1 MEKKYRY
8 SLRKTTTGLVSAAIL
23 GVTVI
28 PLVGNTAFAEE
39 GGDSAEATYHQVAQP
54 PQYDVL
60 KWKANTVSAIQQ
72 EIQSQLGS
80 QEETKDYEIQWGDT
94 VWGITQAYDLN
105 MDSFVNVNNIQNP
118 DLIYAG
124 DIVTLD
130 VESDLTDNNNNVT
143 NEVNDATDK
152 IGIKESEEKASQN
165 EKESEIND
173 TDSDSTVEDTSRTD
187 EGKVTEDV
195 DQGNFG
201 AVVDEPIAPGDNEVV
216 NPTPS
221 VKDEDVINDKEEE
234 VIEDE
239 TIESEDPVT
248 EEVVDEDIVEDES
261 PVEIPEDKD
270 EVDGDIVDEDII
282 DESPVKPEVPAAP
295 EEPIDPEDNDSEETV
310 DDIVN
315 RTVSRKSI
323 IEHGVLYV
331 EDNTIKKGEQRVVQQ
346 GVDGERTRQYEQTLV
361 NGAVESEV
369 MISDEVT
376 VEPVTQIVH
385 IGTKI
390 VNVEREAVVQTIPF
404 NTVRRATNSLRE
416 GQERVVQ
423 EGVPGRVELVYES
436 QIINGEI
443 QGDPVLVSKTVIQDT
458 QDRIVEYGTYTDT
471 SDEEINWTINTELF
485 NLETLKYV
493 NAERER
499 LGVPT
504 LEYSPLLQQGT
515 DVRVNELLEVGAL
528 TVDGVPHARPDGTEW
543 DTAFTYLPQGFFA
556 SGENL
561 AMNMEGNV
569 DTEAVIS
576 GERTLENVLAE
587 MFYNQYANSPGH
599 YNNMISRT
607 HSHFT
612 SQTGFVYNEEY
623 RQVQMFNAQ
632 IFGADR
638 THHFQ

>member
-1 MEKKYRY
+1 MEKNYRY

-28 PLVGNTAFAEE
+28 PLAGNTVFAEE

-60 KWKANTVSAIQQ
+60 KWKANTVSVIEQ

-105 MDSFVNVNNIQNP
+105 MDSFVNVNNIENP

-130 VESDLTDNNNNVT
+130 VESELTGNNNVT
-143 NEVNDATDK
+143 NETNDVTDK

-165 EKESEIND
+165 ERDPEIND
-173 TDSDSTVEDTSRTD
+173 TDSGSTVEDTSRTD
-187 EGKVTEDV
+187 EEDDTEDV

-201 AVVDEPIAPGDNEVV
+201 AVVDEPITPGDNEVV
-216 NPTPS
+216 NPTPP
-221 VKDEDVINDKEEE
+221 VKDVDVINDKEE

-239 TIESEDPVT
+239 VIESEDPVT

-270 EVDGDIVDEDII
+270 EVDGDIVDEDIT
-282 DESPVKPEVPAAP
+282 DESPVDPEIPAEP
-295 EEPIDPEDNDSEETV
+295 EEPIEPEDKDSEETV
-310 DDIVN
+310 EDIIN

-323 IEHGVLYV
+323 IKHGVQYV
-331 EDNTIKKGEQRVVQQ
+331 EDNTIKKGEQLVVQQ
-346 GVDGERTRQYEQTLV
+346 GVDGERTREYEQTLV
-361 NGAVESEV
+361 NGTVESEV

-385 IGTKI
+385 IGSKI
-390 VNVEREAVVQTIPF
+390 VNVERETVVQTIPF

-443 QGDPVLVSKTVIQDT
+443 QGEPVLVSETVVQDT

-504 LEYSPLLQQGT
+504 LEYSSSLQQGT
-515 DVRVNELLEVGAL
+515 DVRVNELLEVGDL
-528 TVDGVPHARPDGTEW
+528 RVDGVPHARPDGSEW

-561 AMNMEGNV
+561 AMSMEYYV

-607 HSHFT
+607 HTHFT